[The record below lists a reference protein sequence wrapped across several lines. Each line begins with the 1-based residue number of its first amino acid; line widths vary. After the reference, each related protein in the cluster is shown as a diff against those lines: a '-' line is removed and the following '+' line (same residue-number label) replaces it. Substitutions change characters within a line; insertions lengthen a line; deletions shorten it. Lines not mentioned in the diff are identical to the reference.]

1 MKAIAQFKSRVS
13 HFATDI
19 KDRYQNAKIQ
29 TENKRWW
36 DNYARIISP
45 DKIEVFEDYLKIDN
59 TLVECIIVGLPQLT
73 TDGYPENI
81 KPNFIE
87 KLMNTSLSGV
97 TLQISFG
104 LVPIPTAEAQ
114 RILQD
119 SMFQNTVNQK
129 DSEKRNP
136 LQMGSII
143 QQLDAQN
150 IVKAIEILHSGE
162 EKMYHSAFIITIWA
176 EDASAMRKAKSHVNV
191 VLNSHNVYGSYPSR
205 KMLETFRAA
214 QAYPIFEPYTFVELF
229 SEPAGLLCPTRNP
242 NSSLANSN
250 RGLYVGDDR
259 KTGKEIII
267 DFDKLPAK
275 HICMFGNSGAGKTY
289 ALLLLLGRLYTEGRK
304 VVYLTVKDDDRTRYK
319 SMAEHFAP
327 DSCILN
333 VGPGGNNVNPLQF
346 MHTGEGLTAYEAG
359 LIYDRHK
366 SLVCNFFRMWT
377 KDTVSVNMDG
387 YLSKALTVLY
397 TRAGIMREDPK
408 TWTNKF
414 PVMTDLMAYLV
425 DDLANN
431 ITDKDSI
438 QALIRKM
445 YKFENGEPFAYINRQ
460 TDIDLSKG
468 FTVVD
473 LVRIPEEIREAM
485 NALVTG
491 MITTFF
497 DKKGGQGVTI
507 AVDEGGAFLRDPQLA
522 NTVLQVLTQGRSYD
536 IQQIFATQNA
546 GDLEKAKMSEAFMT
560 NTPIKIVIGYK
571 LDEKAKSY
579 IQDFLLLSDAAM
591 RDLNTSWKGQGIIK
605 IGDVHAPIA
614 FIPSEEEKIIIEG
627 EKPGENPE
635 KSPVNQEQLTGAKI
649 IEKYEKLAKENNIV
663 FSSWI
668 EGEDPAHLMRMMGYK
683 SHQAQGVL
691 GEGFVTCWVKED
703 MVVDNKIKTQ
713 SLPHYFSV
721 MQLTGLLYHR
731 GYPGFKVSHFETVD
745 ISDGDTA
752 FEVEQPDSHSINEL
766 IEKKARAL
774 KDHKHVYFICPNA
787 NYDFMVKAVGADY
800 VIKRGK
806 QLESFLEENYPLI
819 RESTGK
825 ATGEK

>member
-1 MKAIAQFKSRVS
+1 MEAVTQFKNRVS
-13 HFATDI
+13 HFMRDL
-19 KDRYQNAKIQ
+19 KFRYNDARVQV
-29 TENKRWW
+29 ENKRWW

-45 DKIEVFEDYLKIDN
+45 DKIEVYEDYLKIDN
-59 TLVECIIVGLPQLT
+59 TLVECVIVGLPQLT

-87 KLMNTSLSGV
+87 KLMNTSLAGV

-114 RILQD
+114 RILQN
-119 SMFQNTVNQK
+119 SMFQNTVNQRE
-129 DSEKRNP
+129 SEKRNP

-176 EDASAMRKAKSHVNV
+176 ESPAAMRKAKSHVNV
-191 VLNSHNVYGSYPSR
+191 VLNSHNILGSYPSR

-242 NSSLANSN
+242 NSSLANSS
-250 RGLYVGDDR
+250 RGLYIGDDR
-259 KTGKEIII
+259 KTGKEIVI

-289 ALLLLLGRLYTEGRK
+289 ALLLLLGRLYAEGRK
-304 VVYLTVKDDDRTRYK
+304 VVYLTVKDDEKTRYK

-333 VGPGGNNVNPLQF
+333 VGPGGNNINPLQF
-346 MHTGEGLTAYEAG
+346 MHTGEGITAYEAG

-366 SLVCNFFRMWT
+366 SLVSNFIRMWT

-387 YLSKALTVLY
+387 YLSKALTTLY
-397 TRAGIMREDPK
+397 TRAGIMRDDPT
-408 TWTNKF
+408 TWKNRF

-425 DDLANN
+425 EDLEKNT
-431 ITDKDSI
+431 TDKDSI

-445 YKFENGEPFAYINRQ
+445 YKFEEGEPFAYINRQ

-468 FTVVD
+468 FTVID
-473 LVRIPEEIREAM
+473 LVRVPEEIREAM

-497 DKKGGQGVTI
+497 DRKGDKGVTI

-546 GDLEKAKMSEAFMT
+546 GDLEKAKMSEEFMT

-614 FIPSEEEKIIIEG
+614 FIPSEEEKKIIEG
-627 EKPGENPE
+627 DKHENDAE
-635 KSPVNQEQLTGAKI
+635 IKAENQASATGAKI
-649 IEKYEKLAKENNIV
+649 IEKYVQLAKENKIV
-663 FSSWI
+663 FSDWI
-668 EGEDPAHLMRMMGYK
+668 EGDDPAHLMRMLGYK
-683 SHQAQGVL
+683 SYQAQGIR
-691 GEGFVTCWVKED
+691 GEGFVTCWIKED
-703 MVVDNKIKTQ
+703 IIKDGKYIKNQTID
-713 SLPHYFSV
+713 HYTTV
-721 MQLTGLLYHR
+721 IQLAGLLIKKGHTDYVIDHHDGPDLSNGR
-731 GYPGFKVSHFETVD
+731 IAWEYEHPGSHDV
-745 ISDGDTA
+745 
-752 FEVEQPDSHSINEL
+752 NEL

-774 KDHKHVYFICPNA
+774 QTHEKVYFICTGA
-787 NYDFMVKAVGADY
+787 NEDDLIKAVGADC
-800 VIKRGK
+800 VLKRGK
-806 QLESFLEENYPLI
+806 QLDRFIEENF
-819 RESTGK
+819 
-825 ATGEK
+825 